1 MVQQIQLHGFPAS
14 SAPLK
19 RVSWVQF
26 GLLSPQETVAM
37 SVAKIERPE
46 TKENDKVVPGG
57 VLDARM
63 GTVDRNFKCQ
73 TCNENMTDCPGHF
86 AHIELARPVFHPGY
100 FVMIKKILEC
110 VCFNCGKLKIDMSN
124 DRLKKAQRMSN
135 RKYKFLEVWSIC
147 KAKNQCDAD
156 DPTATGQEGDPSK
169 KVKHNHGGCGQKQPV
184 YRKDG
189 LKFTMTTRA
198 SKDEDGATTE
208 ASTKTLNGEA
218 VRKIFEMISDE
229 DCRLMG
235 LSPEWARP
243 EWMIISV
250 MPVAPMPVRPS
261 VTVPGSPS
269 AEDDLTFALTNIIKA
284 NINLAT
290 HEKEGSPKHVI
301 DELEQLLQFNV
312 ATLMNNDLNGMPQA
326 TQRRSGRA
334 LKSIRAR
341 LKGKEGRLRG
351 NLMGKRVDFSARTVI
366 TGDPNLFIDQVGVPR
381 SIARN
386 LTFPETVTPFNIDR
400 LRDAVSNGP
409 TEHPGAKYVIRDNG
423 DRIDLRYSKSGGDIQ
438 LQFGYKVER
447 HLIDDDLIIFNRQ
460 PSLHKMSM
468 MGHRVKVM
476 PYSTFRL
483 NLSVTTPYNAD
494 FDGDEM
500 NMHVPQTHETRAEV
514 QELCMVPRQIVSPQK
529 NAPCMGIV
537 QDTLCGVRKFTKRD
551 NFITRDLVMNILMWV
566 PDWDGVIPT
575 PAILKPIPLWTGK
588 QMMSLIIPKIN
599 IEGFHSQ
606 HPDDEKNADMSVGD
620 TKVIIQDGECIAGI
634 LCKKTVGNSGGGI
647 IHVTAMEYG
656 PEAAKRFFHA
666 CQVVVNYWLLQN
678 GFSIGIGDTIADEAT
693 MGNIVNAIQT
703 ARDKVKVIIQSA
715 HDNKLKA
722 HPGMT
727 IRETFEADVKSE
739 LNKAR
744 DSAGKSAEKSLSE
757 HNNARQMV
765 IAGSKGSSVNI
776 SQMAACVGQQSV
788 EGNRIPF
795 GFKHRSL
802 PHFTKDDHSP
812 EARGFVENSY
822 LKGLTPQEFFFHAM
836 GGREGLIDTAVK
848 TAETGYIQRRLV
860 KALEDVMAKYDGTV
874 RNSAGQVVQFCYGED
889 GMDGGKVEPQ
899 PFDLMNVP
907 DKDFSKKYRVDI
919 TDPKFKLTSLAPA
932 IAAELTNEPTYQLM
946 LSDEF
951 HQLTEDRALLRDYI
965 FTSGESRW
973 PLPVNL
979 KRLIANATRQFHI
992 DRRKAVDLSP
1002 IIVIQGVNALLD
1014 KLKVVHGKDEL
1025 SLQAQQ
1031 DATTLFQILL
1041 RSTLAS
1047 KKVIDEYKLNT
1058 HAFAWLLGEI
1068 ETRFNQ
1074 AIVHAGEMVGTI
1086 AAQSI
1091 GEPATQMTLNTFHLA
1106 GVGSKKVTSGVPR
1119 LKEIINVA
1127 VNLRTPSLSVHLTS
1141 DYNHSTTAAQKIQA
1155 TIEYTNLKRM
1165 TAFTEIWYDPDPQNP
1180 IEKSNGNMQD
1190 AGIMELF
1197 ELDEDDYSKYSPWV
1211 LRIGIDYVLKQ
1222 GKNLSMEQIC
1232 GKIMSSFGGDF
1243 KCWFSDDNDV
1253 NPLILARIVKNKE
1266 SMEGMEDDEED
1277 TFLKKIENNI
1287 LNDISLCGVAG
1298 IGKAFISDYKY
1309 KGLDGEGKFVQK
1321 QHYFLETNGANFK
1334 EVLALEG
1341 VDHRI
1346 TQSNSI
1352 IEVFDVLGI
1361 EATRAALLNELRGV
1375 INSDGSYVNYRHLA
1389 LLSDVMCQNGK
1400 IMSITRHGINRTDAG
1415 VLARCSF
1422 EETVELLFESAGVG
1436 ELDDCKGVSENV
1448 ILGQLAQIGTGC
1460 FDVLL
1465 DEEKL
1470 AEAHDMN
1477 DPMQASFGYD
1487 QALGAQTPYLDR
1499 GAATPMSYDGSYS
1512 PGGQALFSPSYGGAW
1527 TPAGGAG
1534 QTAYANANS
1543 PGGYSPSSPNFS
1555 PSSPSYSPTSPSYSP
1570 TSPSYSPTSPS
1581 YSPTSPS
1588 YSPTSPSYSP
1598 TSPSYSPTSPS
1609 YSPTSPSY
1617 SPTSPSYSPT
1627 SPSYSPTSPSYSP
1640 TSPSYSPTSPS
1651 YSPTSPSYSPTSPSY
1666 SPTSPS
1672 YSPTSPSYSPTSPS
1686 YSPTSPSYSPTS
1698 PSYSPTSPSYS
1709 PTSPS
1714 YSPTSPSYSPTS
1726 PSYSPTSPSYSPTSP
1741 SYSPTSPAAYSPAAP
1756 SFGTSSASYSPA
1768 SISYSP
1774 GSSSYSPANPTYSPA
1789 NSGQSPMYSPS
1800 SPAYSPSSP
1809 AHDGPSPKSG
1819 SSSNQ

>member
-1 MVQQIQLHGFPAS
+1 MVQTHGFPAS

-19 RVSWVQF
+19 RVKWVQF
-26 GLLSPQETVAM
+26 GLLSPHETASM
-37 SVAKIERPE
+37 SVAKIDRPE
-46 TKENDKVVPGG
+46 TRENDKIVPGG
-57 VLDARM
+57 VLDPRM

-86 AHIELARPVFHPGY
+86 AHIELAKPVFHPGY
-100 FVMIKKILEC
+100 LTMIKKILEC
-110 VCFNCGKLKIDMSN
+110 VCVSCGKLKVDLESS
-124 DRLKKAQRMSN
+124 DRLKKAQRISN
-135 RKYKFLEVWSIC
+135 RKYKFLEVWNIC
-147 KAKNQCDAD
+147 KAKNTCEVDETAGNPQQQ
-156 DPTATGQEGDPSK
+156 DPNKAK
-169 KVKHNHGGCGQKQPV
+169 KHNHGGCGTKQPIF
-184 YRKDG
+184 RKDG
-189 LKFTMTTRA
+189 LKFTMTTKA
-198 SKDEDGATTE
+198 AKDDDGQAIE

-218 VRKIFEMISDE
+218 VRKIFELISDE

-243 EWMIISV
+243 EWMMISV
-250 MPVAPMPVRPS
+250 MPVPPMPVRPS
-261 VTVPGSPS
+261 VTTPGAPS
-269 AEDDLTFALTNIIKA
+269 AEDDLTFALQSIIKS
-284 NINLAT
+284 NQSLMT
-290 HEKEGSPKHVI
+290 HEKEGSPAHVI
-301 DELEQLLQFNV
+301 AEFEALLQYHV
-312 ATLMNNDLNGMPQA
+312 ATLMNNDLNGLPQS

-366 TGDPNLFIDQVGVPR
+366 TGDPNLNIDQVGVPR

-400 LRDAVSNGP
+400 LTACVQNGP

-423 DRIDLRYSKSGGDIQ
+423 DRIDLKYSKRGGDLQ
-438 LQFGYKVER
+438 LQYGYKVER
-447 HLIDDDLIIFNRQ
+447 HLVDDDLIIFNRQ

-500 NMHVPQTHETRAEV
+500 NLHVPQTHETRAEV

-551 NFITRDLVMNILMWV
+551 NFLPRDLVMNILMWV

-575 PAILKPIPLWTGK
+575 PAILKPVPLWTGK

-606 HPDDEKNADMSVGD
+606 HPDDEKNPDMSVGD
-620 TKVIIQDGECIAGI
+620 TKVIIQDGEHIAGI

-647 IHVTAMEYG
+647 IHVTAMEFG

-703 ARDKVKVIIQSA
+703 AREKVRVIIQSA

-822 LKGLTPQEFFFHAM
+822 LRGLTPQEFFFHAM

-860 KALEDVMAKYDGTV
+860 KALEDVMAQYDGTV

-899 PFDLMNVP
+899 PFDIMNVP
-907 DKDFSKKYRVDI
+907 NKDFEKKYKVDI
-919 TDPKFKLTSLAPA
+919 TKPEFKLKSLAPQ
-932 IAAELTNEPTYQLM
+932 ITAELMNDPLTQIALDEEFNQLA
-946 LSDEF
+946 L
-951 HQLTEDRALLRDYI
+951 DRQALRTDI
-965 FTSGESRW
+965 FPSGESRW

-979 KRLIANATRQFHI
+979 KRLIANATRNFRI
-992 DRRKAVDLSP
+992 DRRKPVDLNP
-1002 IIVIQGVNALLD
+1002 ILVIQGVNTLLQ
-1014 KLKVVHGKDEL
+1014 KLTVVRGLDQL
-1025 SLQAQQ
+1025 SVEAQQ
-1031 DATTLFQILL
+1031 NATLLFQIMM
-1041 RSTLAS
+1041 RSTFCTR
-1047 KKVIDEYKLNT
+1047 KVIDEYKLNS
-1058 HAFAWLLGEI
+1058 HAFEWLLGEI

-1074 AIVHAGEMVGTI
+1074 AIVHPGEMVGTI

-1127 VNLRTPSLSVHLTS
+1127 TNLRTPSLSVHLTKE
-1141 DYNHSTTAAQKIQA
+1141 YNHSTTVAQQIQA
-1155 TIEYTNLKRM
+1155 RVEYTNLKRM
-1165 TAFTEIWYDPDPQNP
+1165 TSFTEIWYDPDPENP
-1180 IEKSNGNMQD
+1180 IEKDNGD
-1190 AGIMELF
+1190 VRDKDIMELF
-1197 ELDEDDYSKYSPWV
+1197 SVEDDDYSKYSPWV
-1211 LRIGIDYVLKQ
+1211 LRIGIDFVLKQ
-1222 GKNLSMEQIC
+1222 GKGITMEQIC
-1232 GKIMSSFGGDF
+1232 TTIQNSFGGEF
-1243 KCWFSDDNDV
+1243 KCWFGDDNDS
-1253 NPLILARIVKNKE
+1253 NPLILGRVVKDKD
-1266 SMEGMEDDEED
+1266 GMGDIDEED
-1277 TFLKKIENNI
+1277 TFLRKLENDI
-1287 LNDISLCGVAG
+1287 LNDISLCGIKG

-1309 KGLDGEGKFVQK
+1309 KGLDAEGKFVQK
-1321 QHYFLETNGANFK
+1321 QHYFLETNGTNFK
-1334 EVLALEG
+1334 EVLALDG
-1341 VDHRI
+1341 VDASI
-1346 TQSNSI
+1346 TTSNSI

-1389 LLSDVMCQNGK
+1389 LLSDVMCQNGR

-1448 ILGQLAQIGTGC
+1448 ILGQLAHIGTGS

-1465 DEEKL
+1465 DEELLQK
-1470 AEAHDMN
+1470 AHTAY
-1477 DPMQASFGYD
+1477 DPMQTGYANDSFVNP
-1487 QALGAQTPYLDR
+1487 LGSATPYHQS
-1499 GAATPMSYDGSYS
+1499 GSMTPMPYSPTGGYS
-1512 PGGQALFSPSYGGAW
+1512 PGGQVAFSPSYGDKY
-1527 TPAGGAG
+1527 TPIGAG
-1534 QTAYANANS
+1534 SSAYNASS
-1543 PGGYSPSSPNFS
+1543 PSGYSPASPGFS
-1555 PSSPSYSPTSPSYSP
+1555 PTSPSYSPTSPSYSP

-1741 SYSPTSPAAYSPAAP
+1741 SYSPTSP
-1756 SFGTSSASYSPA
+1756 SYSPSSPQYSPS
-1768 SISYSP
+1768 SITYSP
-1774 GSSSYSPANPTYSPA
+1774 GAVTYSPANPTYSPTA
-1789 NSGQSPMYSPS
+1789 NGSGQSPMYSPS
-1800 SPAYSPSSP
+1800 SPAYSPTSP
-1809 AHDGPSPKSG
+1809 ANGGQGG
-1819 SSSNQ
+1819 SSS